1 LDKGTKS
8 AKKKKTTKKKMRD
21 QSEFGFLGHQVCL
34 GTIQLEGKRQIIL
47 PISNEGISHT
57 KGGDFGESIEQ
68 KKKNKKS
75 QKHDPHNLFPSIKTC
90 LSLYSLT
97 FPYTHINTL
106 YTSIQSLNKK
116 KHKKIM

>member
-1 LDKGTKS
+1 LHFQKIKKIKNIWTRGPKVQ
-8 AKKKKTTKKKMRD
+8 KKKTTKKKMRD

-68 KKKNKKS
+68 KKKKKT
-75 QKHDPHNLFPSIKTC
+75 KKAKNMILTT
-90 LSLYSLT
+90 LS
-97 FPYTHINTL
+97 P
-106 YTSIQSLNKK
+106 
-116 KHKKIM
+116 

>member
-68 KKKNKKS
+68 KKKKQKK
-75 QKHDPHNLFPSIKTC
+75 PKT
-90 LSLYSLT
+90 
-97 FPYTHINTL
+97 
-106 YTSIQSLNKK
+106 
-116 KHKKIM
+116 

>member
-1 LDKGTKS
+1 V
-8 AKKKKTTKKKMRD
+8 RD

-68 KKKNKKS
+68 KKKKQKKPKTWPS
-75 QKHDPHNLFPSIKTC
+75 QPSPPKKDKQQK
-90 LSLYSLT
+90 LVSH
-97 FPYTHINTL
+97 FTL
-106 YTSIQSLNKK
+106 
-116 KHKKIM
+116 